1 MRDYIDP
8 IARLINEFSKL
19 PSVGNKTAQRYA
31 LRILN
36 MSDDQ
41 VANFVDAIIYVK
53 KNVKFCQICGN
64 FTDVDPCR
72 ICSTRDNS
80 TICVVKEAKDVLA
93 IEKLSTFAGVYHVLN
108 GVLSPLDGI
117 GPDQI
122 NLKSLLL
129 RLGKGNVKEVILATN
144 PDVEGEATAMYI
156 ARLVKP
162 LGIKVTRLA
171 QGVSIGSDLQYTDE
185 VTLSRAIEN
194 RKEI

>member
-41 VANFVDAIIYVK
+41 VANFVDAIIYAK